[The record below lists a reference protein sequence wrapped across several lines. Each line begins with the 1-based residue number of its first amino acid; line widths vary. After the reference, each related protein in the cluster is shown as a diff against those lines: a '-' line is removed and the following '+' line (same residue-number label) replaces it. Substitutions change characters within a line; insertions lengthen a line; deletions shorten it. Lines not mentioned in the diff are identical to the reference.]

1 MTTTIPTTGQISIK
15 QIREYIGLN
24 NTVHLS
30 SATNPLSLRQ
40 IFYSPINTTN
50 LNTYPYFALSS
61 LRGCKFAAYVNSA
74 RSLAAGSEL
83 TNKIDGEQSLWFGL
97 SNPVQNSGYGQSG
110 LLYTRNLGLPIK
122 LHIQATSGNLN
133 SLNLDTYS
141 RANNSFASYSCGSQG
156 GASFEVVNDFHQI
169 RLYTDI
175 NSLSEFIIRII
186 PMLDGGTEGTGEHV
200 ILMSLVYIDKE
211 PSSSSFG
218 GFPRR

>member
-1 MTTTIPTTGQISIK
+1 MATTIPTTGPVSMK

-61 LRGCKFAAYVNSA
+61 LRGCKFASYVNSA
-74 RSLAAGSEL
+74 RSLEAGKDIR
-83 TNKIDGEQSLWFGL
+83 NQIDGVQSLWFGL
-97 SNPVQNSGYGQSG
+97 SNPVQNAGYGQSG

-141 RANNSFASYSCGSQG
+141 RANNTFNYYSCGSQG
-156 GASFEVVNDFHQI
+156 GASFEIVNDLHQI
-169 RLYTDI
+169 RLYTDPD
-175 NSLSEFIIRII
+175 SASQFLIRII

-200 ILMSLVYIDKE
+200 INMVLIFIE
-211 PSSSSFG
+211 REESSFEG
-218 GFPRR
+218 PIRR

>member
-1 MTTTIPTTGQISIK
+1 MTSTIPTTGQISMK

-40 IFYSPINTTN
+40 IFYSPIGTTN
-50 LNTYPYFALSS
+50 LDTYPYFAISS

-74 RSLAAGSEL
+74 RSLAAGSAL
-83 TNKIDGEQSLWFGL
+83 SNKIDGTQELWFGL

-133 SLNLDTYS
+133 SLSLDTYS
-141 RANNSFASYSCGSQG
+141 RANNSFNSYLCGSQG
-156 GASFEVVNDFHQI
+156 GASFEVVNDLHQI

-200 ILMSLVYIDKE
+200 ISMSLVYIDKE
-211 PSSSSFG
+211 ESSSSFG
-218 GFPRR
+218 GPIRR